1 MDSQDSNWDRALE
14 HAALTDVGLRR
25 ANNQESHAVAL
36 AGDREFWQQRARDA
50 GSEKA
55 YVPLWGERIV
65 WSADEEQT
73 PPQGPEVEPEE

>member
-1 MDSQDSNWDRALE
+1 MGIAIADAIARLKPGWTFISHIQELSHPIAKFRWGY
-14 HAALTDVGLRR
+14 GL
-25 ANNQESHAVAL
+25 
-36 AGDREFWQQRARDA
+36 GEFWQNRARNA
-50 GSEKA
+50 GYEKA